1 MLELNRYKIAS
12 ILLDYKLVEEHL
24 FNMHQAHGSMPSTI
38 SKQMKQNPQRSVL
51 ARAKLVVF
59 IQHVSSYFVRRTQG
73 ILYIIV
79 YEILEFE
86 ILKG

>member
-38 SKQMKQNPQRSVL
+38 SKQMKQNPQRYVL
-51 ARAKLVVF
+51 SRSKLVVY
-59 IQHVSSYFVRRTQG
+59 IQHVSSNFVRRNQFN
-73 ILYIIV
+73 LYIIV
-79 YEILEFE
+79 YEILDF
-86 ILKG
+86 

>member
-1 MLELNRYKIAS
+1 
-12 ILLDYKLVEEHL
+12 
-24 FNMHQAHGSMPSTI
+24 MPSTI
-38 SKQMKQNPQRSVL
+38 NKQMKQNPQRSVL

-79 YEILEFE
+79 YKILGFE
-86 ILKG
+86 ILRG